1 MKLKN
6 KIAGGLLALA
16 VTISPMTTTLA
27 NENLDLISVNSKKLS
42 EVSEMITNSI
52 QGLENVYILNS
63 DKLVDGISGGVLA
76 GENNG
81 TIVLLENGKLSEK
94 SMNIVNSAKNV
105 YAIGGEQTI
114 PEDVVK
120 DLNNYKGRI
129 TGFSRFDTA
138 VELAKKLDSHRNI
151 MIADGEAL
159 ADSLSATAFAVKN
172 DMNILFTSGENVPEA
187 TEKYLKENSVQE
199 IYFVGGESSLPRAA
213 KEKVYEI
220 AGKDKSRID
229 GNTIHGKNRYETS
242 LALMKRFGEFNNVV
256 VANGNNYADAILATV
271 IGSNQKSP
279 MLLVNNSNVLDGVKN
294 LNVNKIYSVSTNS
307 ISNNYLK
314 NFVEKVLDKSGVEMP
329 INDLEG
335 NVIGKIEK
343 EVERTGWVSQNL
355 NVRTSPS
362 TDAKAL
368 GTLAKGEKIT
378 GYIQGDWLRISYNN
392 ATAYISNKFISD
404 TEVKKDEPKE
414 VEVAGSN
421 ESNDGKDFSYSK
433 VMTVKATAYSMHEA
447 GLSWQ
452 TASGIDLRKNPKVI
466 AVDRGVIPL
475 GTKVYVEG
483 YGYAIAGDTGGA
495 IKGNKIDVHMN
506 SVGECYNWGVR
517 TVKLYILK

>member
-1 MKLKN
+1 MKIKN

-27 NENLDLISVNSKKLS
+27 NENLDLISVNSKELS
-42 EVSEMITNSI
+42 EVSEMITDSI

-63 DKLVDGISGGVLA
+63 EKLVDGISGGVVA

-81 TIVLLENGKLSEK
+81 TIVLLENGKFSEK
-94 SMNIVNSAKNV
+94 SMNIINSAKNV

-120 DLNNYKGRI
+120 GLNNYKGRI
-129 TGFSRFDTA
+129 SGFSRFDTA

-151 MIADGEAL
+151 IIADGEAL

-172 DMNILFTSGENVPEA
+172 DMNILLTSGENVPEA
-187 TEKYLKENSVQE
+187 TEKYLKENGVQE
-199 IYFVGGESSLPRAA
+199 IYFVGGESSLPRKA

-220 AGKDKSRID
+220 AGKDKSKID
-229 GNTIHGKNRYETS
+229 GNTIYGKDRYETS

-256 VANGNNYADAILATV
+256 IANGNNYADAILATV

-368 GTLAKGEKIT
+368 GILAKGEKIT